1 MTDRLDLRLVR
12 PCKAVSNTE
21 AASVATWGKALS
33 KAVQDSGL
41 KDKALAIEVDLDA
54 AQFSRTVSGQLGI
67 MPDKLF
73 RLMDACGTEF
83 PLLWLMYQRGYD
95 VEAMRQRETELQK
108 QLREANERAAA
119 AEAKLATITDF
130 VKQARAA

>member
-1 MTDRLDLRLVR
+1 MNNALDLRVVR
-12 PCKAVSNTE
+12 PSKRVTNTE
-21 AASVATWGKALS
+21 VESVTTWAKALA

-41 KDKALAIEVDLDA
+41 KDKALAIETDLDA

-83 PLLWLMYQRGYD
+83 PLMWLNYQRGYD
-95 VEAMRQRETELQK
+95 IEAMRQRETELQK
-108 QLREANERAAA
+108 RLREAEERAEK
-119 AEAKLATITDF
+119 AEQERDMAVRLFRD
-130 VKQARAA
+130 VRAA